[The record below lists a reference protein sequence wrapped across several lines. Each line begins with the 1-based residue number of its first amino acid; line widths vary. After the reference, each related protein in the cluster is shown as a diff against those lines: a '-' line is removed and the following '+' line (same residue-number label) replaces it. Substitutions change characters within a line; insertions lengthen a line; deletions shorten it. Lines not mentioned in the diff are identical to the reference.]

1 MSEKQKKQNV
11 LGIIAEYNP
20 FHNGH
25 LYHLKESKQKCNAKY
40 VVAIISGNFTQRG
53 DVSIVN
59 KFEKAKMAIE
69 NGIDMVIELPTLY
82 SISSAENFA
91 NGAIKILNELNFVT
105 HISFGS
111 ESGDINQLNN
121 IASIL
126 TDEPEEFSKLL
137 KEELRKGS
145 SFPVARQNAIE
156 KFLNLTKKN
165 TNNNSNNNNNNN
177 NNNTNNINNDANDNE
192 FSKLLNS
199 PNNILAIEYLK
210 ALKKTKSNITPI
222 TVERKNVDYYSENI
236 VENFASSTKIRKEI
250 SENLNMHTNIM
261 DINNIDIR
269 NIDIN
274 KIDINNNVDI
284 NNIDMHN
291 MDVNMDMFL
300 NSCMPKKSYDII
312 KENIE
317 KGNCIQGLKCF
328 EDMIFYKLRSMQIN
342 EIKEIPDVCEG
353 LENVIKKASNETNSL
368 EDLINKCKSKRYTRT
383 RIQRILIYA
392 LLGITRQDMEMSEN
406 VNPYI
411 RVLAVNKNGRELLSI
426 INKTIVNKANVK
438 TDINNININK
448 TNENTD
454 VNNINI
460 NKTNEN
466 TDINNINIKETN
478 IITSLKKFESTNE
491 DKALKRMMEI
501 DKLATDIYTIKQR
514 SGYIGGLDYTMPIF
528 LD

>member
-1 MSEKQKKQNV
+1 MSEKQKERNV

-25 LYHLKESKQKCNAKY
+25 LYHLTESKRKCNAKY
-40 VVAIISGNFTQRG
+40 AVAIISGNFTQRG
-53 DVSIVN
+53 DASIVN

-91 NGAIKILNELNFVT
+91 NGAIKILNELNFIT

-111 ESGDINQLNN
+111 ESGNINQLNN

-156 KFLNLTKKN
+156 KFLNLTNK
-165 TNNNSNNNNNNN
+165 
-177 NNNTNNINNDANDNE
+177 NE

-222 TVERKNVDYYSENI
+222 TIERKNVDYYSENI
-236 VENFASSTKIRKEI
+236 VESFASSTKIRKEI

-261 DINNIDIR
+261 DMN
-269 NIDIN
+269 
-274 KIDINNNVDI
+274 
-284 NNIDMHN
+284 N

-342 EIKEIPDVCEG
+342 EIKELPDVCEG

-448 TNENTD
+448 PNDNAD
-454 VNNINI
+454 
-460 NKTNEN
+460 NK
-466 TDINNINIKETN
+466 INIKETN

>member
-1 MSEKQKKQNV
+1 MIENQEKQNI

-25 LYHLKESKQKCNAKY
+25 LYHLKESKRKCNAKY

-53 DVSIVN
+53 DASIVN

-91 NGAIKILNELNFVT
+91 DGAIKILNELNFIT

-111 ESGDINQLNN
+111 ESGNINQLNN

-156 KFLNLTKKN
+156 KFLNLTNK
-165 TNNNSNNNNNNN
+165 
-177 NNNTNNINNDANDNE
+177 NE
-192 FSKLLNS
+192 FNKLLKS

-222 TVERKNVDYYSENI
+222 TIERKNVDYYSENI

-250 SENLNMHTNIM
+250 M
-261 DINNIDIR
+261 DINNM
-269 NIDIN
+269 
-274 KIDINNNVDI
+274 DINNMNM
-284 NNIDMHN
+284 NN

-317 KGNCIQGLKCF
+317 KGNCIQSLKCF

-342 EIKEIPDVCEG
+342 EIKELPDVCEG

-426 INKTIVNKANVK
+426 INKTIVNKANINTN

-448 TNENTD
+448 PNDNTD
-454 VNNINI
+454 
-460 NKTNEN
+460 NK
-466 TDINNINIKETN
+466 INIKETN

>member
-1 MSEKQKKQNV
+1 MIENQEKQNV

-25 LYHLKESKQKCNAKY
+25 LYHLKESKRKCNAKY

-53 DVSIVN
+53 DASIVN

-91 NGAIKILNELNFVT
+91 DGAIKILNELNFIT

-111 ESGDINQLNN
+111 ESGNINQLND

-156 KFLNLTKKN
+156 KFLNLTNKN
-165 TNNNSNNNNNNN
+165 TSNNNNNNN
-177 NNNTNNINNDANDNE
+177 NDNNNDNSNNDTNYSK
-192 FSKLLNS
+192 FNKLLNS

-210 ALKKTKSNITPI
+210 ALKKTKSYITPI
-222 TVERKNVDYYSENI
+222 TIERKNVDYYSENI

-250 SENLNMHTNIM
+250 SENPNMHSNIMDMNNMDMNNMNINNM
-261 DINNIDIR
+261 DINNM
-269 NIDIN
+269 N
-274 KIDINNNVDI
+274 INNMDI
-284 NNIDMHN
+284 INN

-448 TNENTD
+448 PNDNTD
-454 VNNINI
+454 
-460 NKTNEN
+460 NK
-466 TDINNINIKETN
+466 INIKETN

-514 SGYIGGLDYTMPIF
+514 SGYFGGLDYTMPIF

>member
-1 MSEKQKKQNV
+1 M
-11 LGIIAEYNP
+11 
-20 FHNGH
+20 
-25 LYHLKESKQKCNAKY
+25 
-40 VVAIISGNFTQRG
+40 
-53 DVSIVN
+53 
-59 KFEKAKMAIE
+59 
-69 NGIDMVIELPTLY
+69 
-82 SISSAENFA
+82 
-91 NGAIKILNELNFVT
+91 
-105 HISFGS
+105 
-111 ESGDINQLNN
+111 
-121 IASIL
+121 
-126 TDEPEEFSKLL
+126 
-137 KEELRKGS
+137 
-145 SFPVARQNAIE
+145 
-156 KFLNLTKKN
+156 
-165 TNNNSNNNNNNN
+165 
-177 NNNTNNINNDANDNE
+177 
-192 FSKLLNS
+192 
-199 PNNILAIEYLK
+199 AIEYLK

-222 TVERKNVDYYSENI
+222 TIERKNVDYYSENI

-261 DINNIDIR
+261 DINNIDM
-269 NIDIN
+269 N
-274 KIDINNNVDI
+274 
-284 NNIDMHN
+284 N

-317 KGNCIQGLKCF
+317 KGNCIQSLKCF

-383 RIQRILIYA
+383 RIQRILIYV
-392 LLGITRQDMEMSEN
+392 LLGITREDMEMSEN

-426 INKTIVNKANVK
+426 INKTIVNKANINTN

-448 TNENTD
+448 PNDNTD
-454 VNNINI
+454 
-460 NKTNEN
+460 NK
-466 TDINNINIKETN
+466 INIKETN

-514 SGYIGGLDYTMPIF
+514 SGYFGGLDYTMPIF

>member
-1 MSEKQKKQNV
+1 MIENQEKQNI

-25 LYHLKESKQKCNAKY
+25 LYHLKESKRKCNAKY

-53 DVSIVN
+53 DASIVN

-91 NGAIKILNELNFVT
+91 DGAIKILNELNFIT

-111 ESGDINQLNN
+111 ESGNINQLNN

-156 KFLNLTKKN
+156 KFLNLTNK
-165 TNNNSNNNNNNN
+165 
-177 NNNTNNINNDANDNE
+177 NE

-210 ALKKTKSNITPI
+210 ALKKTKSYITPI
-222 TVERKNVDYYSENI
+222 TIERKNVDYYSENI

-250 SENLNMHTNIM
+250 SENLNMYTNIM
-261 DINNIDIR
+261 DINNM
-269 NIDIN
+269 
-274 KIDINNNVDI
+274 DINNMNM
-284 NNIDMHN
+284 NN

-448 TNENTD
+448 PNDNTD
-454 VNNINI
+454 
-460 NKTNEN
+460 NK
-466 TDINNINIKETN
+466 INIKETN

>member
-1 MSEKQKKQNV
+1 MIENQEKQNV

-25 LYHLKESKQKCNAKY
+25 LYHLKESKRKCNAKY

-53 DVSIVN
+53 DASIVN

-91 NGAIKILNELNFVT
+91 DGAIKILNELNFIT

-111 ESGDINQLNN
+111 ESGNINQLND

-156 KFLNLTKKN
+156 KFLNLTNKN
-165 TNNNSNNNNNNN
+165 TSNNNNNNN
-177 NNNTNNINNDANDNE
+177 NDNNNDNSNNDTNYSK
-192 FSKLLNS
+192 FNKLLNS

-210 ALKKTKSNITPI
+210 ALKKTKSYITPI
-222 TVERKNVDYYSENI
+222 TIERKNVDYYSENI

-250 SENLNMHTNIM
+250 SENPNMHSNIMDMNNMDMNNMNINNM
-261 DINNIDIR
+261 DINNM
-269 NIDIN
+269 N
-274 KIDINNNVDI
+274 INNMDI
-284 NNIDMHN
+284 INN

-448 TNENTD
+448 PNDNTD
-454 VNNINI
+454 
-460 NKTNEN
+460 NK
-466 TDINNINIKETN
+466 INIKETN

>member
-1 MSEKQKKQNV
+1 MIENQEKQNV

-25 LYHLKESKQKCNAKY
+25 LYHLKESKRKCNAKY

-53 DVSIVN
+53 DASIVN

-91 NGAIKILNELNFVT
+91 DGAIKILNELNFIT

-111 ESGDINQLNN
+111 ESGNINQLND

-156 KFLNLTKKN
+156 KFLNLTNKN
-165 TNNNSNNNNNNN
+165 TSNNNNNNN
-177 NNNTNNINNDANDNE
+177 NDNNNDNSNNDTNYSK
-192 FSKLLNS
+192 FNKLLNS

-210 ALKKTKSNITPI
+210 ALKKTKSYITPI
-222 TVERKNVDYYSENI
+222 TIERKNVDYYSENI

-250 SENLNMHTNIM
+250 SENPNMHTNIM
-261 DINNIDIR
+261 DMNNMDM
-269 NIDIN
+269 NNMDMN
-274 KIDINNNVDI
+274 NMDMNNMDINNMDI
-284 NNIDMHN
+284 NNININNMDIIN
-291 MDVNMDMFL
+291 SMDVNMDMFL

-448 TNENTD
+448 PNDNTD
-454 VNNINI
+454 
-460 NKTNEN
+460 NK
-466 TDINNINIKETN
+466 INIKETN

-514 SGYIGGLDYTMPIF
+514 SGYFGGLDYTMPIF

>member
-25 LYHLKESKQKCNAKY
+25 LYHLTESKRKCNAKY

-53 DVSIVN
+53 DASIVN

-69 NGIDMVIELPTLY
+69 NGIDMAIELPTLY

-156 KFLNLTKKN
+156 KFLNFTNKN
-165 TNNNSNNNNNNN
+165 TNNNNNNN
-177 NNNTNNINNDANDNE
+177 NDNSNNDTNDDKFN
-192 FSKLLNS
+192 KLLKS

-210 ALKKTKSNITPI
+210 ALKKTKSNINPI
-222 TVERKNVDYYSENI
+222 TIERKNVDYYSENI
-236 VENFASSTKIRKEI
+236 VENFASSTKIRNEI

-261 DINNIDIR
+261 DINNMS
-269 NIDIN
+269 IN
-274 KIDINNNVDI
+274 NMDINNM
-284 NNIDMHN
+284 DMNN
-291 MDVNMDMFL
+291 MDANMDMFL

-328 EDMIFYKLRSMQIN
+328 EDMIFYKLRGMQIN
-342 EIKEIPDVCEG
+342 EIKELPDVCEG

-426 INKTIVNKANVK
+426 INKTIVNKANINTN

-448 TNENTD
+448 PNDNTD
-454 VNNINI
+454 
-460 NKTNEN
+460 
-466 TDINNINIKETN
+466 NNINIKETN

-491 DKALKRMMEI
+491 DKSLKRMMEI
-501 DKLATDIYTIKQR
+501 DKLATDIYTIKQG
-514 SGYIGGLDYTMPIF
+514 SGYFGGLDYTMPIF

>member
-1 MSEKQKKQNV
+1 MIENQEKQNV

-25 LYHLKESKQKCNAKY
+25 LYHLTESKRKCNAKY
-40 VVAIISGNFTQRG
+40 AVAIISGNFTQRG
-53 DVSIVN
+53 DASIVN

-91 NGAIKILNELNFVT
+91 DGAIKILNELNFIT

-111 ESGDINQLNN
+111 ESGNINQLNN

-156 KFLNLTKKN
+156 KFLNLTNK
-165 TNNNSNNNNNNN
+165 
-177 NNNTNNINNDANDNE
+177 NE
-192 FSKLLNS
+192 FNKLLKS

-222 TVERKNVDYYSENI
+222 TIERKNVDYYSENI

-250 SENLNMHTNIM
+250 SENPNMHTNIM
-261 DINNIDIR
+261 DMNNM
-269 NIDIN
+269 
-274 KIDINNNVDI
+274 DINNMNI
-284 NNIDMHN
+284 NNMDIINN

-342 EIKEIPDVCEG
+342 EIKELPDVCEG

-438 TDINNININK
+438 TDINNK
-448 TNENTD
+448 P
-454 VNNINI
+454 
-460 NKTNEN
+460 NEN
-466 TDINNINIKETN
+466 TDINNIIINNPNDNADNKINIKETN

-491 DKALKRMMEI
+491 DKALNRMMEI

>member
-1 MSEKQKKQNV
+1 MIENQEKQNI

-25 LYHLKESKQKCNAKY
+25 LYHLKESKRKCNAKY

-53 DVSIVN
+53 DASIVN

-91 NGAIKILNELNFVT
+91 DGAIKILNELNFIT

-111 ESGDINQLNN
+111 ESGNINQLNN

-156 KFLNLTKKN
+156 KFLNLTNK
-165 TNNNSNNNNNNN
+165 
-177 NNNTNNINNDANDNE
+177 NE
-192 FSKLLNS
+192 FNKLLKS

-222 TVERKNVDYYSENI
+222 TIERKNVDYYSENI

-250 SENLNMHTNIM
+250 SENLNMYTNIM
-261 DINNIDIR
+261 DINNM
-269 NIDIN
+269 
-274 KIDINNNVDI
+274 DINNMNM
-284 NNIDMHN
+284 NN

-317 KGNCIQGLKCF
+317 KGNCIQSLKCF

-342 EIKEIPDVCEG
+342 EIKELPDVCEG

-438 TDINNININK
+438 TDINNK
-448 TNENTD
+448 P
-454 VNNINI
+454 
-460 NKTNEN
+460 NEN
-466 TDINNINIKETN
+466 TDINNININKPNDNADNKINIKETN

-501 DKLATDIYTIKQR
+501 DKLATDIYTTKQR
-514 SGYIGGLDYTMPIF
+514 SGYFGGLDYTMPIF

>member
-1 MSEKQKKQNV
+1 MIENQEKQNV

-25 LYHLKESKQKCNAKY
+25 LYHLTESKRKCNAKY
-40 VVAIISGNFTQRG
+40 AVAIISGNFTQRG
-53 DVSIVN
+53 DASIVN

-91 NGAIKILNELNFVT
+91 NGAIKILNELNFIT

-111 ESGDINQLNN
+111 ESGNINQLND
-121 IASIL
+121 IASVL

-156 KFLNLTKKN
+156 KFLNLTNKN
-165 TNNNSNNNNNNN
+165 TSNNNNNNN
-177 NNNTNNINNDANDNE
+177 NDNSNNDTNDDKFN
-192 FSKLLNS
+192 KLLKS

-222 TVERKNVDYYSENI
+222 TIERKNVDYYSENI

-250 SENLNMHTNIM
+250 SENLNMHTNI
-261 DINNIDIR
+261 IY
-269 NIDIN
+269 
-274 KIDINNNVDI
+274 I
-284 NNIDMHN
+284 NNIDMNN

-300 NSCMPKKSYDII
+300 NSCMPKKSYDVI

-328 EDMIFYKLRSMQIN
+328 EDMIFYKLRSMKIN

-448 TNENTD
+448 PNENTD

-460 NKTNEN
+460 NKTNDN
-466 TDINNINIKETN
+466 ADNKINIKETN

-501 DKLATDIYTIKQR
+501 DKLATDIYTIKQG
-514 SGYIGGLDYTMPIF
+514 SGYFGGLDYTMPIF

>member
-1 MSEKQKKQNV
+1 MIENQEKQNV

-25 LYHLKESKQKCNAKY
+25 LYHLTESKRKCNAKY
-40 VVAIISGNFTQRG
+40 AVTIISGNFTQRG
-53 DVSIVN
+53 DASIVN

-91 NGAIKILNELNFVT
+91 NGAIKILNELNFIT

-111 ESGDINQLNN
+111 ESGNINQLNN
-121 IASIL
+121 IASVL

-156 KFLNLTKKN
+156 KFLNLTNKN
-165 TNNNSNNNNNNN
+165 TSNNNNNNN
-177 NNNTNNINNDANDNE
+177 NDNSNNDRNDDKFNN
-192 FSKLLNS
+192 LLKS

-222 TVERKNVDYYSENI
+222 TIERKNVDYYSENI

-261 DINNIDIR
+261 DINNM
-269 NIDIN
+269 N
-274 KIDINNNVDI
+274 INNMDI
-284 NNIDMHN
+284 NNIDTNN

-342 EIKEIPDVCEG
+342 EIKELPDVCEG

-383 RIQRILIYA
+383 RIQRILIYV

-438 TDINNININK
+438 TDINK
-448 TNENTD
+448 
-454 VNNINI
+454 
-460 NKTNEN
+460 
-466 TDINNINIKETN
+466 INIKETN
-478 IITSLKKFESTNE
+478 IITSLKKFESTNK

>member
-1 MSEKQKKQNV
+1 MIENQEKQNV

-25 LYHLKESKQKCNAKY
+25 LYHLRESKRKCNAKY

-53 DVSIVN
+53 DASIVN

-91 NGAIKILNELNFVT
+91 DGAIKILNELNFIT

-111 ESGDINQLNN
+111 ESGNINQLNN

-156 KFLNLTKKN
+156 KFLNLTNK
-165 TNNNSNNNNNNN
+165 
-177 NNNTNNINNDANDNE
+177 NE
-192 FSKLLNS
+192 FNKLLKS

-210 ALKKTKSNITPI
+210 ALKKIKSNITPI
-222 TVERKNVDYYSENI
+222 TIERKNVDYYSENI

-250 SENLNMHTNIM
+250 SENLNMYTNIM
-261 DINNIDIR
+261 DINNM
-269 NIDIN
+269 
-274 KIDINNNVDI
+274 DINNMNM
-284 NNIDMHN
+284 NN

-342 EIKEIPDVCEG
+342 EIKELPDVCEG

-426 INKTIVNKANVK
+426 INKTIVNKANINTN

-448 TNENTD
+448 PNDNTD
-454 VNNINI
+454 
-460 NKTNEN
+460 NK
-466 TDINNINIKETN
+466 INIKETN

>member
-1 MSEKQKKQNV
+1 MIENQEKQNV

-25 LYHLKESKQKCNAKY
+25 LYHLKESKRKCNAKY

-53 DVSIVN
+53 DASIVN

-91 NGAIKILNELNFVT
+91 DGAIKILNELNFIT

-111 ESGDINQLNN
+111 ESGNINQLNN

-156 KFLNLTKKN
+156 KFLNLTNK
-165 TNNNSNNNNNNN
+165 
-177 NNNTNNINNDANDNE
+177 NE
-192 FSKLLNS
+192 FNKLLKS

-222 TVERKNVDYYSENI
+222 TIERKNVDYYSENI

-250 SENLNMHTNIM
+250 SENLNMYTNIM
-261 DINNIDIR
+261 DINNM
-269 NIDIN
+269 
-274 KIDINNNVDI
+274 DINNMNM
-284 NNIDMHN
+284 NN

-342 EIKEIPDVCEG
+342 EIKELPDVCEG
-353 LENVIKKASNETNSL
+353 LENVIKKHQM
-368 EDLINKCKSKRYTRT
+368 KRTLWK
-383 RIQRILIYA
+383 I
-392 LLGITRQDMEMSEN
+392 
-406 VNPYI
+406 
-411 RVLAVNKNGRELLSI
+411 
-426 INKTIVNKANVK
+426 
-438 TDINNININK
+438 
-448 TNENTD
+448 
-454 VNNINI
+454 
-460 NKTNEN
+460 
-466 TDINNINIKETN
+466 
-478 IITSLKKFESTNE
+478 
-491 DKALKRMMEI
+491 
-501 DKLATDIYTIKQR
+501 
-514 SGYIGGLDYTMPIF
+514 
-528 LD
+528 

>member
-1 MSEKQKKQNV
+1 MIENQEKQNI

-25 LYHLKESKQKCNAKY
+25 LYHLKESKRKCNAKY

-53 DVSIVN
+53 DASIVN

-91 NGAIKILNELNFVT
+91 DGAIKILNELNFIT

-111 ESGDINQLNN
+111 ESGNINQLNN

-156 KFLNLTKKN
+156 KFLNLTNK
-165 TNNNSNNNNNNN
+165 
-177 NNNTNNINNDANDNE
+177 NE
-192 FSKLLNS
+192 FNKLLKS

-222 TVERKNVDYYSENI
+222 TIERKNVDYYSENI

-250 SENLNMHTNIM
+250 SENLNMYTNIM
-261 DINNIDIR
+261 DINNM
-269 NIDIN
+269 
-274 KIDINNNVDI
+274 DINNMNM
-284 NNIDMHN
+284 NN

-317 KGNCIQGLKCF
+317 KGNCIQSLKCF

-342 EIKEIPDVCEG
+342 EIKELPDVCEG

-448 TNENTD
+448 PNDNTD
-454 VNNINI
+454 
-460 NKTNEN
+460 NK
-466 TDINNINIKETN
+466 INIKETN

>member
-1 MSEKQKKQNV
+1 MIENQEKQNV

-156 KFLNLTKKN
+156 KFLNLTNK
-165 TNNNSNNNNNNN
+165 
-177 NNNTNNINNDANDNE
+177 NE

-222 TVERKNVDYYSENI
+222 TIERKNVDYYSENI

-261 DINNIDIR
+261 DINN
-269 NIDIN
+269 
-274 KIDINNNVDI
+274 
-284 NNIDMHN
+284 

-312 KENIE
+312 KENIG

-438 TDINNININK
+438 TDINNK
-448 TNENTD
+448 PNENTGI
-454 VNNINI
+454 NNINI
-460 NKTNEN
+460 NKPNDN
-466 TDINNINIKETN
+466 TDNKINNKETD
-478 IITSLKKFESTNE
+478 IITSLKKFETTNE

>member
-1 MSEKQKKQNV
+1 MIENQEKQNI

-25 LYHLKESKQKCNAKY
+25 LYHLKESKRKCNAKY

-53 DVSIVN
+53 DASIVN

-91 NGAIKILNELNFVT
+91 DGAIKILNELNFIT

-111 ESGDINQLNN
+111 ESGNINQLNN

-156 KFLNLTKKN
+156 KFLNLTNK
-165 TNNNSNNNNNNN
+165 
-177 NNNTNNINNDANDNE
+177 NE
-192 FSKLLNS
+192 FNKLLKS

-222 TVERKNVDYYSENI
+222 TIERKNVDYYSENI

-250 SENLNMHTNIM
+250 SENLNMYTNIM
-261 DINNIDIR
+261 DINNM
-269 NIDIN
+269 
-274 KIDINNNVDI
+274 DINNMNM
-284 NNIDMHN
+284 NN

-342 EIKEIPDVCEG
+342 EIKELPDVCEG

-426 INKTIVNKANVK
+426 INKTIVNKANINTN

-448 TNENTD
+448 PNDNTD
-454 VNNINI
+454 
-460 NKTNEN
+460 NK
-466 TDINNINIKETN
+466 INIKETN

>member
-1 MSEKQKKQNV
+1 MIENQEKQNV

-25 LYHLKESKQKCNAKY
+25 LYHLTESKRKCNAKY
-40 VVAIISGNFTQRG
+40 AVTIISGNFTQRG

-111 ESGDINQLNN
+111 ESGNINQLNN

-156 KFLNLTKKN
+156 KFLNLTNKN
-165 TNNNSNNNNNNN
+165 TSNNNNNNN
-177 NNNTNNINNDANDNE
+177 NDNSNNDTNDNE

-222 TVERKNVDYYSENI
+222 TIERKNVDYYSENI

-261 DINNIDIR
+261 DINNMS
-269 NIDIN
+269 
-274 KIDINNNVDI
+274 INNMDI
-284 NNIDMHN
+284 NNIDTNN

-300 NSCMPKKSYDII
+300 NSCMPMKSYDII

-328 EDMIFYKLRSMQIN
+328 KDMIFYKLRSMQIK
-342 EIKEIPDVCEG
+342 EIKELPDVCEG

-368 EDLINKCKSKRYTRT
+368 EDLINKSKSKRYTRT

-392 LLGITRQDMEMSEN
+392 LLGITRQDMEMSKN

-426 INKTIVNKANVK
+426 INKTIVNKANINTN

-448 TNENTD
+448 PNDNAD
-454 VNNINI
+454 
-460 NKTNEN
+460 
-466 TDINNINIKETN
+466 NNINIKETN

-491 DKALKRMMEI
+491 DKSLKRMMEI
-501 DKLATDIYTIKQR
+501 DKLATDIYTIKQG
-514 SGYIGGLDYTMPIF
+514 SGYFGGLDYTMPIF

>member
-1 MSEKQKKQNV
+1 MIENQEKQNI

-25 LYHLKESKQKCNAKY
+25 LYHLKESKRKCNAKY

-53 DVSIVN
+53 DASIVN

-91 NGAIKILNELNFVT
+91 DGAIKILNELNFIT

-111 ESGDINQLNN
+111 ESGNINQLNN
-121 IASIL
+121 IASVL

-156 KFLNLTKKN
+156 KFLNLTNK
-165 TNNNSNNNNNNN
+165 
-177 NNNTNNINNDANDNE
+177 NE
-192 FSKLLNS
+192 FNKLLKS

-222 TVERKNVDYYSENI
+222 TIERKNVDYYSENI

-250 SENLNMHTNIM
+250 SENLNMYTNIM
-261 DINNIDIR
+261 DINNM
-269 NIDIN
+269 
-274 KIDINNNVDI
+274 DINNMNM
-284 NNIDMHN
+284 NN

-317 KGNCIQGLKCF
+317 KGNCIQSLKCF

-342 EIKEIPDVCEG
+342 EIKELPDVCEG

-426 INKTIVNKANVK
+426 INKTIVNKANINTN

-448 TNENTD
+448 PNDNTD
-454 VNNINI
+454 
-460 NKTNEN
+460 NK
-466 TDINNINIKETN
+466 INIKETN

>member
-1 MSEKQKKQNV
+1 MIENQEKQNI

-25 LYHLKESKQKCNAKY
+25 LYHLKESKRKCNAKY

-53 DVSIVN
+53 DASIVN

-91 NGAIKILNELNFVT
+91 DGAIKILNELNFIT

-111 ESGDINQLNN
+111 ESGNINQLNN

-156 KFLNLTKKN
+156 KFLNLTNK
-165 TNNNSNNNNNNN
+165 
-177 NNNTNNINNDANDNE
+177 NE
-192 FSKLLNS
+192 FNKLLKS

-222 TVERKNVDYYSENI
+222 TIERKNVDYYSENI

-250 SENLNMHTNIM
+250 SENLNMYTNIM
-261 DINNIDIR
+261 DINNM
-269 NIDIN
+269 
-274 KIDINNNVDI
+274 DINNMNM
-284 NNIDMHN
+284 NN

-317 KGNCIQGLKCF
+317 KGNCIQSLKCF

-342 EIKEIPDVCEG
+342 EIKELPDVCEG

-368 EDLINKCKSKRYTRT
+368 EDLINMCKSKRYTRT

-392 LLGITRQDMEMSEN
+392 LLGITRQDIEMSEN

-448 TNENTD
+448 PNDNAD
-454 VNNINI
+454 
-460 NKTNEN
+460 NK
-466 TDINNINIKETN
+466 INIKETN

-491 DKALKRMMEI
+491 DKSLKRMMEI
-501 DKLATDIYTIKQR
+501 DKLATDIYTIKQG
-514 SGYIGGLDYTMPIF
+514 SGYFGGLDYTMPIF

>member
-1 MSEKQKKQNV
+1 MIENQEKQNV

-25 LYHLKESKQKCNAKY
+25 LYHLKESKRKCNAKY

-53 DVSIVN
+53 DASIVN

-111 ESGDINQLNN
+111 ESGNINQLNN
-121 IASIL
+121 VASVL

-156 KFLNLTKKN
+156 KFLNLTNKN
-165 TNNNSNNNNNNN
+165 TSNNNNNNN
-177 NNNTNNINNDANDNE
+177 NDNSNNDTNDDKFN
-192 FSKLLNS
+192 KLLKS

-222 TVERKNVDYYSENI
+222 TIERKNVDYYSENI

-250 SENLNMHTNIM
+250 SENLNMHTNVMDINNMSINNM
-261 DINNIDIR
+261 DINNIDM
-269 NIDIN
+269 N
-274 KIDINNNVDI
+274 
-284 NNIDMHN
+284 N
-291 MDVNMDMFL
+291 MDANMDMFL

-317 KGNCIQGLKCF
+317 KGNCIQSLKCF

-438 TDINNININK
+438 TYINNKPNENIDINNININK
-448 TNENTD
+448 PNDNAD
-454 VNNINI
+454 
-460 NKTNEN
+460 NK
-466 TDINNINIKETN
+466 INIKETN

-501 DKLATDIYTIKQR
+501 DKLATDIYTTKQR

>member
-1 MSEKQKKQNV
+1 MIENQEKQNV

-25 LYHLKESKQKCNAKY
+25 LYHLKESKRKCNAKY

-53 DVSIVN
+53 DASIVN

-91 NGAIKILNELNFVT
+91 DGAIKILNELNFIT

-111 ESGDINQLNN
+111 ESGNINQLNN
-121 IASIL
+121 IASVL

-137 KEELRKGS
+137 KEELRKGN

-156 KFLNLTKKN
+156 KFLNLTNKN
-165 TNNNSNNNNNNN
+165 TSNNNNNNN
-177 NNNTNNINNDANDNE
+177 NSNNDNSNNDNSNNDNSNNDTNDDI
-192 FSKLLNS
+192 FNKLLKS

-222 TVERKNVDYYSENI
+222 TIERKNVDYYSENI

-261 DINNIDIR
+261 DINNMS
-269 NIDIN
+269 
-274 KIDINNNVDI
+274 INNMDI
-284 NNIDMHN
+284 NNIDMNN
-291 MDVNMDMFL
+291 MDANMDMFL

-342 EIKEIPDVCEG
+342 EIKELPDVCEG

-368 EDLINKCKSKRYTRT
+368 EDLINMCKSKRYTRT

-438 TDINNININK
+438 TDINNK
-448 TNENTD
+448 P
-454 VNNINI
+454 
-460 NKTNEN
+460 NEN
-466 TDINNINIKETN
+466 TDINNININKPNDNADNKINIKETN
-478 IITSLKKFESTNE
+478 IITSLKRFESTND

-501 DKLATDIYTIKQR
+501 DKLATDIYTTKQR

>member
-1 MSEKQKKQNV
+1 MIENQEKQNI

-25 LYHLKESKQKCNAKY
+25 LYHLKESKRKCNAKY

-53 DVSIVN
+53 DASIVN

-91 NGAIKILNELNFVT
+91 DGAIKILNELNFIT

-111 ESGDINQLNN
+111 ESGNINQLNN

-156 KFLNLTKKN
+156 KFLNLTNK
-165 TNNNSNNNNNNN
+165 
-177 NNNTNNINNDANDNE
+177 NE
-192 FSKLLNS
+192 FNKLLKS

-222 TVERKNVDYYSENI
+222 TIERKNVDYYSENI

-250 SENLNMHTNIM
+250 SENLNMYTNIM
-261 DINNIDIR
+261 DINNM
-269 NIDIN
+269 
-274 KIDINNNVDI
+274 DINNMNM
-284 NNIDMHN
+284 NN

-342 EIKEIPDVCEG
+342 EIKELPDVCEG

-426 INKTIVNKANVK
+426 INKTIVNKANINTN

-448 TNENTD
+448 PNDNTD
-454 VNNINI
+454 
-460 NKTNEN
+460 NK
-466 TDINNINIKETN
+466 INIKETN

-501 DKLATDIYTIKQR
+501 DKLATDIYTTKQR

>member
-1 MSEKQKKQNV
+1 MIENQEKQNV

-25 LYHLKESKQKCNAKY
+25 LYHLTESKRKCNAKY
-40 VVAIISGNFTQRG
+40 AVAIISGNFTQRG
-53 DVSIVN
+53 DASIVN

-91 NGAIKILNELNFVT
+91 DGAIKILNELNFIT

-111 ESGDINQLNN
+111 ESGNINQLNN

-156 KFLNLTKKN
+156 KFLNLTNK
-165 TNNNSNNNNNNN
+165 
-177 NNNTNNINNDANDNE
+177 NE

-210 ALKKTKSNITPI
+210 ALKKTKSYITPI
-222 TVERKNVDYYSENI
+222 TIERKNVDYYSENI

-250 SENLNMHTNIM
+250 SENLNMYTNIM
-261 DINNIDIR
+261 DINNM
-269 NIDIN
+269 
-274 KIDINNNVDI
+274 DINNMNM
-284 NNIDMHN
+284 NN

-317 KGNCIQGLKCF
+317 KGNCIQSLKCF

-426 INKTIVNKANVK
+426 INKTIVNKANINTN

-448 TNENTD
+448 PNDNTD
-454 VNNINI
+454 
-460 NKTNEN
+460 NK
-466 TDINNINIKETN
+466 INIKETN

>member
-1 MSEKQKKQNV
+1 MIENQEKQNI

-25 LYHLKESKQKCNAKY
+25 LYHLKESKRKCNAKY

-53 DVSIVN
+53 DASIVN

-91 NGAIKILNELNFVT
+91 DGAIKILNELNFIT

-111 ESGDINQLNN
+111 ESGNINQLND

-156 KFLNLTKKN
+156 KFLNLTNKN
-165 TNNNSNNNNNNN
+165 TSNNNNNNN
-177 NNNTNNINNDANDNE
+177 NDNNNDNSNNDTNYSK
-192 FSKLLNS
+192 FNKLLNS

-222 TVERKNVDYYSENI
+222 TIERKNVDYYSENI

-250 SENLNMHTNIM
+250 SENPNMHTNIM
-261 DINNIDIR
+261 DMNNMDMNNMNINNM
-269 NIDIN
+269 
-274 KIDINNNVDI
+274 DINNMNM
-284 NNIDMHN
+284 NN

-426 INKTIVNKANVK
+426 INKTIVNKANINTN

-448 TNENTD
+448 PNDNAD
-454 VNNINI
+454 
-460 NKTNEN
+460 
-466 TDINNINIKETN
+466 NNINIKETN

-491 DKALKRMMEI
+491 DKSLKRMMEI
-501 DKLATDIYTIKQR
+501 DKLATDIYTIKQG
-514 SGYIGGLDYTMPIF
+514 SGYFGGLDYTMPIF

>member
-1 MSEKQKKQNV
+1 MIENQEKQNV

-25 LYHLKESKQKCNAKY
+25 LYHLKESKRKCNAKY

-53 DVSIVN
+53 DASIVN

-91 NGAIKILNELNFVT
+91 DGAIKILNELNFIT

-111 ESGDINQLNN
+111 ESGNINQLNN

-156 KFLNLTKKN
+156 KFLNLTNK
-165 TNNNSNNNNNNN
+165 
-177 NNNTNNINNDANDNE
+177 NE
-192 FSKLLNS
+192 FNKLLKS

-222 TVERKNVDYYSENI
+222 TIERKNVDYYSENI

-250 SENLNMHTNIM
+250 SENLNMYTNIM
-261 DINNIDIR
+261 DINNM
-269 NIDIN
+269 
-274 KIDINNNVDI
+274 DINNMNM
-284 NNIDMHN
+284 NN

-317 KGNCIQGLKCF
+317 KGNCIQSLKCF

-342 EIKEIPDVCEG
+342 EIKELPDVCEG

-426 INKTIVNKANVK
+426 INKTIVNKANINTN

-448 TNENTD
+448 PNDNTD
-454 VNNINI
+454 
-460 NKTNEN
+460 NK
-466 TDINNINIKETN
+466 INIKETN

>member
-1 MSEKQKKQNV
+1 MIENQEKQNV

-25 LYHLKESKQKCNAKY
+25 LYHLKESKRKCNAKY

-53 DVSIVN
+53 DASIVN

-69 NGIDMVIELPTLY
+69 NGIDMAIELPTLY

-91 NGAIKILNELNFVT
+91 DGAIKILNELNFIT

-111 ESGDINQLNN
+111 ESGNINQLNN

-156 KFLNLTKKN
+156 KFLNLTNK
-165 TNNNSNNNNNNN
+165 
-177 NNNTNNINNDANDNE
+177 NE
-192 FSKLLNS
+192 FNKLLKS

-210 ALKKTKSNITPI
+210 ALKKTKSNINPI
-222 TVERKNVDYYSENI
+222 TIERKNVDYYSENI

-261 DINNIDIR
+261 DINNMS
-269 NIDIN
+269 
-274 KIDINNNVDI
+274 INNMDI
-284 NNIDMHN
+284 NNIDMNN
-291 MDVNMDMFL
+291 MDANMDMFL

-342 EIKEIPDVCEG
+342 EIKELPDVCEG

-368 EDLINKCKSKRYTRT
+368 EDLINMCKSKRYTRT

-438 TDINNININK
+438 TDINNK
-448 TNENTD
+448 P
-454 VNNINI
+454 
-460 NKTNEN
+460 NEN
-466 TDINNINIKETN
+466 TDINNININKPNDNADNKINIKETN
-478 IITSLKKFESTNE
+478 IITSLKKFESANE

-501 DKLATDIYTIKQR
+501 DKFATDIYTTKQR

>member
-1 MSEKQKKQNV
+1 MIENQEKQNV

-25 LYHLKESKQKCNAKY
+25 LYHLKESKRKCNAKY

-53 DVSIVN
+53 DASIVN

-91 NGAIKILNELNFVT
+91 DGAIKILNELNFIT

-111 ESGDINQLNN
+111 ESGNINQLNN

-156 KFLNLTKKN
+156 KFLNLTNK
-165 TNNNSNNNNNNN
+165 
-177 NNNTNNINNDANDNE
+177 NE
-192 FSKLLNS
+192 FNKLLKS

-222 TVERKNVDYYSENI
+222 TIERKNVDYYSENI

-250 SENLNMHTNIM
+250 SKNLNMHTNIM
-261 DINNIDIR
+261 DINNMS
-269 NIDIN
+269 IN
-274 KIDINNNVDI
+274 NMDINNM
-284 NNIDMHN
+284 DMNN
-291 MDVNMDMFL
+291 MDANMDMFL

-328 EDMIFYKLRSMQIN
+328 EDMIFYKLRGMQIN
-342 EIKEIPDVCEG
+342 EIKELPDVCEG

-368 EDLINKCKSKRYTRT
+368 EDLINKCKSKRYTRTRIQYTRT

-426 INKTIVNKANVK
+426 INKTIVNKANINTN

-448 TNENTD
+448 PNDNTD
-454 VNNINI
+454 
-460 NKTNEN
+460 NK
-466 TDINNINIKETN
+466 INIKETN

>member
-1 MSEKQKKQNV
+1 MIENQEKQNI

-25 LYHLKESKQKCNAKY
+25 LYHLKESKRKCNAKY

-53 DVSIVN
+53 DTSIVN

-91 NGAIKILNELNFVT
+91 DGAIKILNELNFIT

-111 ESGDINQLNN
+111 ESGNINQLNN

-156 KFLNLTKKN
+156 KFLNLTNK
-165 TNNNSNNNNNNN
+165 
-177 NNNTNNINNDANDNE
+177 NE
-192 FSKLLNS
+192 FNKLLKS

-222 TVERKNVDYYSENI
+222 TIERKNVDYYSENI

-250 SENLNMHTNIM
+250 SENLNMYTNIM
-261 DINNIDIR
+261 DINNM
-269 NIDIN
+269 
-274 KIDINNNVDI
+274 DINNMNM
-284 NNIDMHN
+284 NN

-317 KGNCIQGLKCF
+317 KGNCIQSLKCF

-342 EIKEIPDVCEG
+342 EIKELPDVCEG

-426 INKTIVNKANVK
+426 INKTIVNKANINTN

-448 TNENTD
+448 PNDNTD
-454 VNNINI
+454 
-460 NKTNEN
+460 NK
-466 TDINNINIKETN
+466 INIKETN

>member
-1 MSEKQKKQNV
+1 MIENQEKQNV

-25 LYHLKESKQKCNAKY
+25 LYHLTESKRKCNAKY
-40 VVAIISGNFTQRG
+40 AVAIISGNFTQRG
-53 DVSIVN
+53 DASIVN

-91 NGAIKILNELNFVT
+91 DGAIKILNELNFIT

-111 ESGDINQLNN
+111 ESGNINQLNN

-156 KFLNLTKKN
+156 KFLNLTNKN
-165 TNNNSNNNNNNN
+165 TSNNNNNNN
-177 NNNTNNINNDANDNE
+177 NDNNNDNSNNDTNYSK
-192 FSKLLNS
+192 FNKLLNS

-210 ALKKTKSNITPI
+210 ALKKTKSYITPI
-222 TVERKNVDYYSENI
+222 TIERKNVDYYSENI

-250 SENLNMHTNIM
+250 SENPNMHTNIM
-261 DINNIDIR
+261 DMNNMSINNM
-269 NIDIN
+269 
-274 KIDINNNVDI
+274 DI
-284 NNIDMHN
+284 NNIDTNN

-448 TNENTD
+448 PNDNTD
-454 VNNINI
+454 
-460 NKTNEN
+460 NK
-466 TDINNINIKETN
+466 INIKETN

-514 SGYIGGLDYTMPIF
+514 SGYFGGLDYTMPIF

>member
-1 MSEKQKKQNV
+1 MIENQEKQNI

-25 LYHLKESKQKCNAKY
+25 LYHLKESKRKCNAKY

-53 DVSIVN
+53 DASIVN

-91 NGAIKILNELNFVT
+91 DGAIKILNELNFIT

-111 ESGDINQLNN
+111 ESGNINQLNN

-156 KFLNLTKKN
+156 KFLNLTNK
-165 TNNNSNNNNNNN
+165 
-177 NNNTNNINNDANDNE
+177 NE
-192 FSKLLNS
+192 FNKLLKS

-222 TVERKNVDYYSENI
+222 TIERKNVDYYSENI

-250 SENLNMHTNIM
+250 SENLNMYTNIM
-261 DINNIDIR
+261 DINNM
-269 NIDIN
+269 
-274 KIDINNNVDI
+274 DINNMNM
-284 NNIDMHN
+284 NN

-342 EIKEIPDVCEG
+342 EIKELPDVCEG

-426 INKTIVNKANVK
+426 INKTIVNKANINTN

-448 TNENTD
+448 PNDNTD
-454 VNNINI
+454 
-460 NKTNEN
+460 NK
-466 TDINNINIKETN
+466 INIKETN
-478 IITSLKKFESTNE
+478 IIKV
-491 DKALKRMMEI
+491 
-501 DKLATDIYTIKQR
+501 
-514 SGYIGGLDYTMPIF
+514 
-528 LD
+528 